1 MVVHLNLL
9 HLSDTFVCIRMYLLV
24 MILWTK
30 QITVAHDHS
39 YYSQYTTF
47 RQRVRN
53 VSASY
58 PLHVHLYHFLAS
70 SSMSI

>member
-9 HLSDTFVCIRMYLLV
+9 HLSDTFVCIGMYLLV

-39 YYSQYTTF
+39 CYSQYTTF
-47 RQRVRN
+47 GERVKK
-53 VSASY
+53 S
-58 PLHVHLYHFLAS
+58 FC
-70 SSMSI
+70 